1 MNQEEAERQLAKRFD
16 QQIQTVQGNQLF
28 LIFRTLRPRKT
39 YNYLLTTNI
48 TNKLSQIGIP

>member
-28 LIFRTLRPRKT
+28 LIFRTPRPRKT